1 MRYYDFKK
9 LINESFGQQIKEQQ
23 DLFEVKMTYTN
34 LQKLVKD
41 IDARAGLEFEMIVPD
56 IKADNEDAEMEPDYD
71 YDEGTYSINQIVDFF
86 HDGDYN
92 GRGEVNRLEN
102 ALLEDFQEW
111 ANESFDARW
120 SADAEEA
127 VYRYLIDDVD
137 PSDIADILG
146 IELDSDS
153 DGFTKQQMADA
164 AEKVVSETI
173 QPYYNDAKEQA
184 RDEYMEELDQTEWLT
199 EAGLDYMSNISNS
212 YDITWPHWSY
222 PETEDDADIDEI
234 ANSFSAA
241 VGREVNTSQTYGSGR
256 REPNKYVIE
265 PDGSLM
271 PGRDEDEGLEFVSP
285 PLTIPEMLDDLKKV
299 MAWAKDKGCY
309 TNRSTGLHMN
319 VSVPEYN
326 MNNLDYVKLAILL
339 GDKYILEQ
347 FGRATNTYCRSALEK
362 VVEKADNISTPDMKN
377 ILENMKSGLNKLA
390 SRVIQ
395 SPNVSKY
402 TSINPQENRVEFR
415 SPGND
420 WLNDSTEKLT
430 ETLLRFVVVLD
441 AAMDPEKYKEEYYKK
456 FYKLMDRSLK
466 NEYGEMTDEFAKY
479 MAYLEKYDKG
489 SEGKQEALPKD
500 FQRALIDFRKSAVDQ
515 LKKQNL
521 RTKIRKGET
530 SGERYNWHIQYGNR
544 GVQVIAQ
551 NEEEALQSAANVF
564 GVSTNNLGNAEVKLL
579 GKYEPPTGDWYA
591 IQKLRAIGGNQTV
604 HRLQAADRSAAEK
617 MANQYM
623 KDRQWDP
630 LDYVVVKEQPK
641 IELPPP
647 FLNDRPSNPQGNIY
661 IASRENP
668 EVPLYRFMAAD
679 GNDVRTVLNQWR
691 EQYGSNYIYRIDHLQ
706 LQGQPRQ
713 TQTTEPIGRVRADGP
728 SRPAWQAPD
737 SETAPSTDVP
747 QGQEVIERLLRLTN
761 QAADANYEIVR
772 RSDYQ
777 PVFLF
782 IANTPQDASR
792 MLERYLEVIG
802 LDQDSEEFG
811 FRERAIPGSTLDL
824 QRRRVAQSARAAVQ
838 STSGNR
844 LWQIIDSA
852 DGEVAYEFYLR
863 RENNQ
868 QDANEVGLRWVRNN
882 GNPNTTYSVREQP
895 QETGTVRPQNQIGP
909 TFNAPEDNPDAN
921 WAIVDGNDL
930 PVFYFTRNT
939 RQEAEAVFRD
949 WQNAA
954 PARTRNMFRLEPLQ
968 TSGSQPESIRWRILV
983 GGEEVHRFWNRSNQ
997 GEANAV
1003 ARTWIQDQI
1012 RRGLLSIEQGAEVE
1026 VVPVQSNQ

>member
-23 DLFEVKMTYTN
+23 DLFEVKMTYPN

-86 HDGDYN
+86 NDSDYN
-92 GRGEVNRLEN
+92 SRGDVNRLEN
-102 ALLEDFQEW
+102 ALLEDLQEW

-120 SADAEEA
+120 SADAEEV

-212 YDITWPHWSY
+212 YDITWPHWGY

-241 VGREVNTSQTYGSGR
+241 VGREVNTSQSYHSGR

-265 PDGSLM
+265 PDSSLM

-319 VSVPEYN
+319 VSVPGYQESK
-326 MNNLDYVKLAILL
+326 LDFVKLALL
-339 GDKYILEQ
+339 IGDNYVLDQ
-347 FGRATNTYCRSALEK
+347 FGRSANTYCRSAIDKIKDRMKGSGIKDITSVLETLQ
-362 VVEKADNISTPDMKN
+362 N
-377 ILENMKSGLNKLA
+377 GLNKLA

-395 SPNVSKY
+395 GPGVGKY
-402 TSINPQENRVEFR
+402 TSINPQSNRVEFR
-415 SPGND
+415 SPGGD
-420 WLNDSTEKLT
+420 WLDEPIDKLSG
-430 ETLLRFVVVLD
+430 TLLRFVVGLD

-456 FYKLMDRSLK
+456 FYKLVSPAFEQDNQLQKVLSLYMSGDK
-466 NEYGEMTDEFAKY
+466 EQAKTQ
-479 MAYLEKYDKG
+479 AQQLKIQKQAKRELVPGQKYEWEVMKIADKG
-489 SEGKQEALPKD
+489 RDSYYSVRVIAATEKEAISKGIAAGGLP
-500 FQRALIDFRKSAVDQ
+500 FNNIDPDELMAIPKSVYKEQPTTD
-515 LKKQNL
+515 
-521 RTKIRKGET
+521 TT
-530 SGERYNWHIQYGNR
+530 SGN
-544 GVQVIAQ
+544 
-551 NEEEALQSAANVF
+551 
-564 GVSTNNLGNAEVKLL
+564 
-579 GKYEPPTGDWYA
+579 WYA
-591 IQKLRAIGGNQTV
+591 IQRLRAIGGNETV
-604 HRLQAADRSAAEK
+604 HRFQAPDRATAERVTREYIADR
-617 MANQYM
+617 
-623 KDRQWDP
+623 RWDP
-630 LDYVVVKEQPK
+630 RDYIVIRQQPPASSQSQST
-641 IELPPP
+641 LPPP
-647 FLNDRPSNPQGNIY
+647 ELNGRPSNPDGNVY
-661 IASRENP
+661 IASQQNP

-713 TQTTEPIGRVRADGP
+713 TQAAEPIGRVRAAGP
-728 SRPAWQAPD
+728 SRPAWQTPGSEPD
-737 SETAPSTDVP
+737 PSADVP
-747 QGQEVIERLLRLTN
+747 QGQEVIERLLRLGS

-792 MLERYLEVIG
+792 VLERYLEVIG

-824 QRRRVAQSARAAVQ
+824 QRRRVEQSARAAVQ
-838 STSGNR
+838 
-844 LWQIIDSA
+844 A
-852 DGEVAYEFYLR
+852 
-863 RENNQ
+863 
-868 QDANEVGLRWVRNN
+868 
-882 GNPNTTYSVREQP
+882 
-895 QETGTVRPQNQIGP
+895 QNQTGP
-909 TFNAPEDNPDAN
+909 TFTAPEDNPDAN

-939 RQEAEAVFRD
+939 REEAEAVFRD

-954 PARTRNMFRLEPLQ
+954 PARTRNMFRLEPVQ

-1012 RRGLLSIEQGAEVE
+1012 RRGLLSMEQGAEVE